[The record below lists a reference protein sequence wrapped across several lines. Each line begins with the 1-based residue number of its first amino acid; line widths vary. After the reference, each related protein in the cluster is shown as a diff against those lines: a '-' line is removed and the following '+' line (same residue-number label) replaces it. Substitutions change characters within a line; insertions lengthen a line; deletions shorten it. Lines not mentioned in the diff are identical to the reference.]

1 MLSKTLGAAVQGIDA
16 ITVTIEVSI
25 EWGSGFTIVGL
36 PDTAVKESG
45 ERTRCAIIEAGFERV
60 SVDMGAYR
68 RIYAEIDEFFN
79 PTPIFCLAAYK

>member
-45 ERTRCAIIEAGFERV
+45 ERTRCAIIEAGFDFPRKMW
-60 SVDMGAYR
+60 SSTCR
-68 RIYAEIDEFFN
+68 R
-79 PTPIFCLAAYK
+79 PTSRRRARPMTCPSP